1 MPDSAIFCVHPAP
14 NQQGFFSTEL
24 PFMVLND
31 PAYPW
36 MKVLSKGNNNDNTP
50 FPLPWLALIVVSEDD
65 PHDEKKIVHSELK
78 NETGGTITIIDKTT
92 KGETE
97 KDVFFHYEPSDISLC
112 KANDEVH
119 LVTVPKGILP
129 NKEDRPWLTH
139 CKKIDLSDVDDNIAQ
154 KDGFFSVI
162 IANRFPP
169 SKQDRPTKNTV
180 HLVAAHWYDGCDLTK
195 YEFVKMISLY
205 HWDIYSEKAN
215 DNKSFVSLV
224 ENLSKS
230 SISDGAFKPHY
241 LRTGEK
247 TYSWYHSPILPFNNF
262 KRFDN
267 LNGEEKFTSDGRLI
281 YNYGIFDVSYSAAFN
296 LGKLV
301 TLSHNKEAQQVV
313 NWRKK
318 QKIKEHLEKNKTFFE
333 NEKKDINR
341 NLKIILK
348 NMQEEKT

>member
-1 MPDSAIFCVHPAP
+1 
-14 NQQGFFSTEL
+14 
-24 PFMVLND
+24 
-31 PAYPW
+31 
-36 MKVLSKGNNNDNTP
+36 
-50 FPLPWLALIVVSEDD
+50 
-65 PHDEKKIVHSELK
+65 
-78 NETGGTITIIDKTT
+78 
-92 KGETE
+92 
-97 KDVFFHYEPSDISLC
+97 
-112 KANDEVH
+112 
-119 LVTVPKGILP
+119 
-129 NKEDRPWLTH
+129 
-139 CKKIDLSDVDDNIAQ
+139 
-154 KDGFFSVI
+154 
-162 IANRFPP
+162 
-169 SKQDRPTKNTV
+169 
-180 HLVAAHWYDGCDLTK
+180 
-195 YEFVKMISLY
+195 MISLY

-281 YNYGIFDVSYSAAFN
+281 YNKRYGIFDVSYSAAFN

-318 QKIKEHLEKNKTFFE
+318 QRIKEHLEKNKTFFE

-348 NMQEEKT
+348 NMQEEKTK